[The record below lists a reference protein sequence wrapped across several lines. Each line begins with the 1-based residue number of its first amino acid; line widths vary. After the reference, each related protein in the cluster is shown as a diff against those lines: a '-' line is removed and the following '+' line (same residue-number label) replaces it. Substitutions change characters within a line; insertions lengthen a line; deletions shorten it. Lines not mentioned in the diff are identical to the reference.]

1 MISKL
6 FEYLK
11 NLKARNTFNVRNNLN
26 SFNNLKLL
34 FKMVIDGNIEIK
46 SITAI
51 GVIGYTKKEI
61 TDFFSL

>member
-51 GVIGYTKKEI
+51 GVIGYTKKES

>member
-1 MISKL
+1 
-6 FEYLK
+6 
-11 NLKARNTFNVRNNLN
+11 
-26 SFNNLKLL
+26 
-34 FKMVIDGNIEIK
+34 MVIDGNIEIK

>member
-11 NLKARNTFNVRNNLN
+11 NLKARNTFNVRTNLN